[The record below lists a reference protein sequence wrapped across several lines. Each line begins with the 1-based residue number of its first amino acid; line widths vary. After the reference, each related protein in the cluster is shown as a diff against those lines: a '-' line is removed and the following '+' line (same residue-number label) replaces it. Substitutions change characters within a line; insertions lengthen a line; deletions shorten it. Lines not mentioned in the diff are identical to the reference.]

1 MTDNSVNC
9 PDEML
14 WTLCRKANTVKFRGG
29 YNIYLKGKPDGT
41 VKAMPE
47 PTVLHLPL
55 TSPRFTFSDIQVKD
69 GQKVHAGDA
78 LARDPDNHAVPLLA
92 PRAGT
97 ARLKMDENHI
107 VLEDVAHLEEHADI
121 AEEEM
126 AHVEKQLGASG
137 TKRVKL
143 LSLGAWQF
151 FYDAF
156 TGALPDPLGTPQAVI
171 VSTLS
176 LEPYV
181 TRGDVQLQK
190 RLLNFTRGLEHL
202 QSLLEYQPIYLAMPD
217 VSSEFA
223 TLVRNQIRGYAWAK
237 MLEIPLRYPYDHFAI
252 LARKLGFRSDKGP
265 VWAVRTEGV
274 LAADRALTLT
284 KPCTVRIISIG
295 GIGINSP
302 THLKV
307 MPGYP
312 LKTIRDKYIFEPGA
326 RVINGGILTGETFA
340 EGAVGIDTECRGITV
355 LPELQEREFLGF
367 IRPGWNRKCYS
378 PSYLSALRLPFSER
392 YTTGL
397 RGEGRPCVACNY
409 CEEVCPAGIMPY
421 LIHKYLYADLIE
433 EVEQARVDLCVEC
446 GLCSYV
452 CPSKIDLQTQLIE
465 AKALIEK
472 EKEEIRQEQLRQE
485 QLRQEEARKQSE
497 EKTE

>member
-1 MTDNSVNC
+1 
-9 PDEML
+9 
-14 WTLCRKANTVKFRGG
+14 
-29 YNIYLKGKPDGT
+29 
-41 VKAMPE
+41 MPE
-47 PTVLHLPL
+47 PSALYLPL
-55 TSPRFTFSDIQVKD
+55 RSQRFTFSDIQVTE
-69 GQKVHAGDA
+69 GQKVRAGDA
-78 LARDPDNHAVPLLA
+78 LAKDPDSHAVPLLA

-97 ARLKMDENHI
+97 VRLKVAENHI
-107 VLEDVAHLEEHADI
+107 VLEKVAHLEEHADI

-126 AHVEKQLGASG
+126 LHVEKEMGASG
-137 TKRVKL
+137 KKRIKL

-156 TGALPDPLGTPQAVI
+156 TGALPDPLSTPQAII
-171 VSTLS
+171 VSTLN

-181 TRGDVQLQK
+181 TRGDVQIQK

-202 QSLLEYQPIYLAMPD
+202 QSLLEYQPIYLVMPD
-217 VSSEFA
+217 ITSEFA
-223 TLVRNQIRGYAWAK
+223 TLVRNQIRGYAWVK
-237 MLEIPLRYPYDHFAI
+237 MLEIPLTYPYDNFEI
-252 LARKLGFRSDKGP
+252 LARRLSLKRNGEP

-274 LAADRALTLT
+274 LAVDRALTLT
-284 KPCTVRIISIG
+284 KPCTVRIVSMG
-295 GIGINSP
+295 GIGVNSP

-312 LKTIRDKYIFEPGA
+312 LKIIKEKYVFKPAA
-326 RVINGGILTGETFA
+326 RIINGGILTGETFA
-340 EGAVGIDTECRGITV
+340 DDALGIDTECQGITI

-367 IRPGWNRKCYS
+367 VRPGWDRRCYS
-378 PSYLSALRLPFSER
+378 PSYLSALRVPFLER
-392 YTTGL
+392 LTTGL

-465 AKALIEK
+465 AKVLIEK

-485 QLRQEEARKQSE
+485 QLRQQEEARRQSE